1 MVNARSFRLEAKQ
14 DSDLIC
20 KLEAIRLF
28 SNHPIYK
35 AVLTEDHYQDDPK
48 VEFRVDLVL
57 INRHTGEHEHNL
69 EVEMKRVWVDEFP
82 FRDIQFLPRK
92 KEKWDDPRF
101 TYGKPTHWVLF
112 NRDASQH
119 LVVFD
124 HVIRD
129 ISELRMVKCQVRGLE
144 ELYCIPLR
152 FAKFNY
158 L

>member
-1 MVNARSFRLEAKQ
+1 MRNARSFRLEAKQ

-20 KLEAIRLF
+20 RLEAIRLF
-28 SNHPIYK
+28 SIHPIYR
-35 AVLTEDHYQDDPK
+35 AVLTEQHYPDDPK

-57 INRHTGEHEHNL
+57 INRITGEHEHNL
-69 EVEMKRVWVDEFP
+69 EVEMKRSWVDQFP

-101 TYGKPTHWVLF
+101 TYGKPTHWILF

-129 ISELRMVKCQVRGLE
+129 ISELRMVNCQVRGLE
-144 ELYCIPLR
+144 ELYCIPLEY
-152 FAKFNY
+152 ALFNY